1 MTFRFHFLIFTLGAL
16 GFSICACSAA
26 EVSSSN
32 IGKNELLREHIAVNG
47 DMVTALTVQDKTGV
61 HILVLSSASGPSR
74 AQPNPARV
82 ERIDLRATYYRKAGS
97 NGAGPW
103 TEEWTIKDGVDCPGL
118 DASAAFFAKHVT
130 VTDLNNDGV
139 AEVIVPYKMFCGGG
153 VDSDTVK
160 IILRQGAEKYALRG
174 ESLVRIPGQEGFGGA
189 YKTDAALSQPR
200 NTAYQKHL
208 LATWKQVYIRSY
220 P

>member
-1 MTFRFHFLIFTLGAL
+1 MTSLFHAIVFTLGAV
-16 GFSICACSAA
+16 SVSACASSAA

-32 IGKNELLREHIAVNG
+32 IGKSALLSEHIAVNG
-47 DMVTALTVQDKTGV
+47 DIVTALTVQDKTGA
-61 HILVLSSASGPSR
+61 HILVLSSARGPSR
-74 AQPNPARV
+74 AQPSPGRV
-82 ERIDLRATYYRKAGS
+82 ERIDLRASYYRKAS
-97 NGAGPW
+97 TNGAGSW

-118 DASAAFFAKHVT
+118 DVSAAFFAKQVT

-139 AEVIVPYKMFCGGG
+139 AEVTVPYKMFCGGG

-174 ESLVRIPGQEGFGGA
+174 ESLVRIPGQESFGGA
-189 YKTDAALSQPR
+189 YKADAALSLPR
-200 NTAYQKHL
+200 NAPYQKHL
-208 LATWKQVYIRSY
+208 LAIWKQVYIRSY

>member
-1 MTFRFHFLIFTLGAL
+1 MTSLFHSIVFTLGAV
-16 GFSICACSAA
+16 SISACASSAA

-32 IGKNELLREHIAVNG
+32 IGKSELRRENIAVDG
-47 DMVTALTVQDKTGV
+47 DVITALNVQDKTGA
-61 HILVLSSASGPSR
+61 HILILSSASGASR
-74 AQPNPARV
+74 ARPTSGRI

-97 NGAGPW
+97 NSAGPW

-139 AEVIVPYKMFCGGG
+139 AEVTVPYKMFCGGG

-160 IILRQGAEKYALRG
+160 IILRQGTEKYALRG
-174 ESLVRIPGQEGFGGA
+174 ESLVRIPGQESFGGA
-189 YKTDAALSQPR
+189 YKADAALSLPR
-200 NTAYQKHL
+200 NAPYQKHL
-208 LATWKQVYIRSY
+208 LAIWKQVYIRSY

>member
-1 MTFRFHFLIFTLGAL
+1 MTFRSHSFIFTFGAL
-16 GFSICACSAA
+16 GVSICACSAA

-32 IGKNELLREHIAVNG
+32 IGKNELLREHITVYG
-47 DMVTALTVQDKTGV
+47 DMVTAPTVQDKAGV
-61 HILVLSSASGPSR
+61 YILVLSSASGPSR
-74 AQPNPARV
+74 AQPNPARI
-82 ERIDLRATYYRKAGS
+82 ERIDLRAIYYRKAGS

-118 DASAAFFAKHVT
+118 DASAAFFATYVT
-130 VTDLNNDGV
+130 VTNLNHDGV
-139 AEVIVPYKMFCGGG
+139 AEVTVPYKMFCGGG

-174 ESLVRIPGQEGFGGA
+174 ESLVRIPGQDSFGGA
-189 YKTDAALSQPR
+189 YRADAVLSQPR
-200 NTAYQKHL
+200 NAAYQKHL
-208 LATWKQVYIRSY
+208 LALWKQVYIRSY